1 MITGV
6 KQYEGHAVDAG
17 VDCLLQGREPST
29 GVERQVDIM
38 RGLVRGGRNERFWG
52 RKMGE
57 RAHTAHIGRREVR
70 RRPVDFYRDGEA
82 Q

>member
-6 KQYEGHAVDAG
+6 KQYEGNAVNS
-17 VDCLLQGREPST
+17 CLLQGREPST
-29 GVERQVDIM
+29 GVERQVEM
-38 RGLVRGGRNERFWG
+38 TRGLVRGGRKERFWR
-52 RKMGE
+52 RKMGA
-57 RAHTAHIGRREVR
+57 RAQTANIGRRDIR

>member
-6 KQYEGHAVDAG
+6 KQYEGNAVNS
-17 VDCLLQGREPST
+17 CLLQGREPGT
-29 GVERQVDIM
+29 GVKRQVDMM
-38 RGLVRGGRNERFWG
+38 RGLVRGGLKERFW
-52 RKMGE
+52 RCKMGE
-57 RAHTAHIGRREVR
+57 RAHTANIGRREIR